1 MLIWSQN
8 QIVARSNNNTEIT
21 SILDS
26 MLASIATQVKNTH
39 SDTEVINKFINKT
52 EYDTLIAP

>member
-1 MLIWSQN
+1 
-8 QIVARSNNNTEIT
+8 
-21 SILDS
+21 